1 MNIQPLLDRHEAFK
15 KKWLQ
20 NNESTLFDWVML
32 WEEILDARTILKSEY
47 QEERQQL
54 EIEKGIK
61 KIELKSE
68 VDEKWKK
75 IHTEAT
81 SDAIID
87 QKFNEKDQFISLKK
101 LQIESL
107 ENKVAVI
114 SEYINLVKLSL
125 KK

>member
-1 MNIQPLLDRHEAFK
+1 MNIQSLLDRHEVFK

-32 WEEILDARTILKSEY
+32 WEEILDARTIIKSEY

-75 IHTEAT
+75 IHTETT

-87 QKFNEKDQFISLKK
+87 QKFFDKDQFISLKK